1 MRAIVFECARGR
13 AVCVC
18 LSGWACGCTRA
29 HTACTRWS
37 TCPSSRRSS
46 SPCSPTPSRTRRA
59 ASPRI
64 AIQLVTNHLCVSR
77 VDTLEDKA
85 RRQPAL
91 HCHSVFSACPQHA
104 GYTSSM
110 RFACRHPRGQGAPR
124 RVLPI
129 GIQWARLRPAR
140 CLHGPACSPAQ
151 SRIRSGH
158 SAGAV
163 LPASNAQ
170 APPARFVFPWV
181 GARASVASFAP
192 ACRAQMTD
200 ANSCSH
206 FLRSFCVHC
215 RRGAPRAQKFD
226 ACAGAPG
233 AQFTPAMKAAWAW
246 LWIWLTE
253 SMLVVEKVPAQTSA
267 GADATNTG
275 G

>member
-1 MRAIVFECARGR
+1 MRVIVFECARAR
-13 AVCVC
+13 PCRLCVSFWVG
-18 LSGWACGCTRA
+18 LRA
-29 HTACTRWS
+29 HTHTHSVHAREHMPVFETVVLTMLS
-37 TCPSSRRSS
+37 
-46 SPCSPTPSRTRRA
+46 
-59 ASPRI
+59 
-64 AIQLVTNHLCVSR
+64 N
-77 VDTLEDKA
+77 TLEDKA

-91 HCHSVFSACPQHA
+91 YCHSVFSVLPFSIQRARLPQHA

-110 RFACRHPRGQGAPR
+110 RFACRHPRGQGAPP

-140 CLHGPACSPAQ
+140 WLHGSACSSAQ
-151 SRIRSGH
+151 SRIHFCR